1 MLPVEMFP
9 AVESVE
15 GLDLVRGADL
25 QEGCWL

>member
-15 GLDLVRGADL
+15 GLDVDDDL
-25 QEGCWL
+25 QKGRWL